1 MQIIT
6 PTDILKAVKLN
17 RIGTT
22 KTGEM
27 LLNILSLDK
36 VNKFYDENNS
46 KTGQEFI
53 TTLLDELYINIEFDI
68 SDLKNIPLSGSFIT
82 ISNHPYGGMDGLI
95 LLKTICAIRPDFK
108 IIANYL
114 LQKLEPL
121 KDSFISVNP
130 FNHSSAPSKNILG
143 MREAFYNIKSGNPV
157 GIFPAGEVSSFQFN
171 QGTISDRKWSVS
183 SLKFI
188 KMSRVPVIP
197 IYWYGTNSFLFH
209 FLGIIHPSLR
219 TAKLPSELFNKKDKT
234 IKFKI
239 GKPISIEEQDCFE
252 DNHQY
257 GRYLRARTYALEN
270 SMQVNRYFRPQII
283 KEKYQEPVC
292 FPVDLDVLS
301 EDVNFVKR
309 NHVLFDTG
317 DYSVIC
323 IPPNKA
329 PNLIKEI
336 GRLREIAFR
345 EIGEGTN
352 KEIDL
357 DEYDL
362 YYEQLFIWNNKEQE
376 IVGAYRIGKGKDI
389 LSAYGKKG
397 FYIHSLFHLKSGIMP
412 VLMQSLELGRSF
424 VIKKYQKQSLPLF
437 LLWKGILHYLHKN
450 KSYRYII
457 GPVSISNDFSR
468 LSRSLIIEFVKNN
481 YYDEELA
488 QYVRSRKKF
497 RIKSNGQTRLLLD
510 ASKKDIMKL
519 ERFISKIESNG
530 YTIPVLLKKY
540 IKINARIIGFNVDP
554 KFNNALDGLMLL
566 DLHKVPE
573 NTLNSLSK
581 EFEDMEIINDFKTRG
596 IVELN

>member
-6 PTDILKAVKLN
+6 PTDILKVAKIN
-17 RIGTT
+17 KISNA

-36 VNKFYDENNS
+36 VNKFYDQHNS
-46 KTGQEFI
+46 KNGQEFI
-53 TTLLDELYINIEFDI
+53 TALIEELDLNIEFDKN
-68 SDLKNIPLSGSFIT
+68 DLKNIPLTDSFIT
-82 ISNHPYGGMDGLI
+82 ISNHPYGGIEGII
-95 LLKTICAIRPDFK
+95 LLNEICKIRPDYK

-114 LQKLEPL
+114 LQKLEPI
-121 KDSFISVNP
+121 KDYFISVNP
-130 FNHSSAPSKNILG
+130 FNESSAPSKNILG

-157 GIFPAGEVSSFQFN
+157 GIFPAGEVSSFQF
-171 QGTISDRKWSVS
+171 DRGAITDKKWSVS

-188 KMSRVPVIP
+188 KMSRVTVIP

-239 GKPISIEEQDCFE
+239 GKPITVEEQDCF
-252 DNHQY
+252 DNNNQY

-270 SMQVNRYFRPQII
+270 SMPVNRYFRPQII

-292 FPVDLDVLS
+292 FPVDSDVLS
-301 EDVNFVKR
+301 EDINFVKR
-309 NHVLFDTG
+309 NHLLFETG

-376 IVGAYRIGKGKDI
+376 IVGAYRIGKGKEI
-389 LSAYGKKG
+389 VSAHGKKG
-397 FYIHSLFHLKSGIMP
+397 FYIHSLFHLKSGIIP
-412 VLMQSLELGRSF
+412 VLKQSLELGRSF
-424 VIKKYQKQSLPLF
+424 VVKKYQKQSLLLF
-437 LLWKGILHYLHKN
+437 LLWKGILYYLHKN

-457 GPVSISNDFSR
+457 GPVSISNNFSR
-468 LSRSLIIEFVKNN
+468 LSRSLIIEFIRTN
-481 YYDEELA
+481 YFDAELA
-488 QYVRSRKKF
+488 QYVKPRKKF
-497 RIKSNGQTRLLLD
+497 RIKYDGQIKLLLD
-510 ASKKDIMKL
+510 ASKEDFIKL
-519 ERFISKIESNG
+519 ERFISRIETNG
-530 YTIPVLLKKY
+530 FTIPVLLKKY
-540 IKINARIIGFNVDP
+540 IKINARIIGFNLDP
-554 KFNNALDGLMLL
+554 KFNNALDGLILL
-566 DLHKVPE
+566 DLQKVPE
-573 NTLNSLSK
+573 HTLLSLAK
-581 EFEDMEIINDFKTRG
+581 EFDDIEIIEEFKSRG
-596 IVELN
+596 IAELN